1 MPQKNTAYK
10 NSGKVGKQQMKK
22 LSVLLAVICVLSAI
36 TASVSALPAKVTEFT
51 VYENT
56 PTLDGKIEEGEWDLD
71 GAIALTEDITYAW
84 TGNNASCEIMF
95 YFSWDNEGLWI
106 AADVK
111 DDEVCMPADLKTVYN
126 MDAFQIALDPAG
138 LIGKDG
144 KKGGAMF
151 FSIGPFADGG
161 LGAVYHPYGGSATE
175 FNYKGKSSLTK
186 DGWCFEMCI
195 PWTSIEILAADGF
208 AWKHADGEFI
218 NCIICMLDRDSKGS
232 VSHCYKT
239 GLEGKQN
246 FKPADYSHKMIL
258 SDDIAPSLKAE
269 EKAPTTAAAT
279 MDPIALIAA
288 AAVLSGAVVISKKRK

>member
-1 MPQKNTAYK
+1 
-10 NSGKVGKQQMKK
+10 
-22 LSVLLAVICVLSAI
+22 
-36 TASVSALPAKVTEFT
+36 
-51 VYENT
+51 
-56 PTLDGKIEEGEWDLD
+56 
-71 GAIALTEDITYAW
+71 
-84 TGNNASCEIMF
+84 
-95 YFSWDNEGLWI
+95 
-106 AADVK
+106 
-111 DDEVCMPADLKTVYN
+111 
-126 MDAFQIALDPAG
+126 
-138 LIGKDG
+138 
-144 KKGGAMF
+144 
-151 FSIGPFADGG
+151 
-161 LGAVYHPYGGSATE
+161 
-175 FNYKGKSSLTK
+175 
-186 DGWCFEMCI
+186 MCI